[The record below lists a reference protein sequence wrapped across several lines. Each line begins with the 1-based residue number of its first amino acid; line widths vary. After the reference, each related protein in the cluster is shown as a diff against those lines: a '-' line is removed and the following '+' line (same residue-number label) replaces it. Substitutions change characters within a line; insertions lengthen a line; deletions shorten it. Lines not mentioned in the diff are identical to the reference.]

1 MPYDYYSLKYCRP
14 KGGVKPYSENLGE
27 FLTGDRIENSPY
39 EIFMLQ
45 EEYCKVLC
53 QTELKTKDVND
64 FKQAIKRQ
72 YHNNWIIDNL
82 PAASIMDSEDYVNTQ
97 YVGFPVGY
105 IEGNSYFLYNHV
117 NVVLEYHTVDT
128 DSHRIVGFYVEPL
141 SVKHVFAGGNWD
153 GKGDAPPLTSC
164 KSTSHLDFDSV
175 KERQKVVA
183 GNLVFTYGVEWKS
196 SEVRWASRWDVY
208 LTMNHAVSDK
218 VHWFSILNSVLIV
231 LFLAFMVAI
240 ILVRALNRDIN
251 SYNRV
256 PTDEEKAEEKEETGW
271 KLVHADVFRPPVEY
285 PMLFCVLV
293 GTGMQIALSTLFLI
307 IFSAIGFLSPANRG
321 SIMIGMLLIFVLL
334 GAVAGFTSAR
344 LYKTF
349 KVRNSRIL
357 P

>member
-1 MPYDYYSLKYCRP
+1 MYLSINLYSSVHTQLPYDYYSLKYCRP
-14 KGGVKPYSENLGE
+14 KLGVKPYSENLGE

-164 KSTSHLDFDSV
+164 KSTAHLDFDSV
-175 KERQKVVA
+175 KDQIN
-183 GNLVFTYGVEWKS
+183 GNLMNGFISNAIDS
-196 SEVRWASRWDVY
+196 SHDPTNPIR
-208 LTMNHAVSDK
+208 MFDK
-218 VHWFSILNSVLIV
+218 TSAPILNS
-231 LFLAFMVAI
+231 LAMEFAVFDKWFCSI
-240 ILVRALNRDIN
+240 PG
-251 SYNRV
+251 
-256 PTDEEKAEEKEETGW
+256 PTD
-271 KLVHADVFRPPVEY
+271 P
-285 PMLFCVLV
+285 
-293 GTGMQIALSTLFLI
+293 
-307 IFSAIGFLSPANRG
+307 NRAFAMSG
-321 SIMIGMLLIFVLL
+321 PLAKKCSEH
-334 GAVAGFTSAR
+334 
-344 LYKTF
+344 
-349 KVRNSRIL
+349 
-357 P
+357 